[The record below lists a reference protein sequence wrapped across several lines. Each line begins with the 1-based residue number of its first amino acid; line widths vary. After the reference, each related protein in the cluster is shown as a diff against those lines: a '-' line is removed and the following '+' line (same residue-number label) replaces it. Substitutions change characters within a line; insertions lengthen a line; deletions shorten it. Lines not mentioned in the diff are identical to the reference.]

1 MGTFQ
6 TVSRTNSDPPSWTV
20 FDALTNTLL
29 FDHYNETLPFGST
42 KVTDFLTD
50 TLRRGNSERFQHL
63 ERHAPMRPL
72 ALFVPPVPTVSEP
85 ARRTVS
91 ENLTNTLQFALSD
104 RFTFTNILRLGQSEC
119 FGQIE
124 RHDPIRPVGLYR
136 TPRPTD

>member
-1 MGTFQ
+1 MLSQ
-6 TVSRTNSDPPSWTV
+6 TPPYST
-20 FDALTNTLL
+20 TTTK
-29 FDHYNETLPFGST
+29 TLPFGST

-63 ERHAPMRPL
+63 ERQPPMRPL

-91 ENLTNTLQFALSD
+91 ENLTNTLQLALSD
-104 RFTFTNILRLGQSEC
+104 RFTFTNIFPVGQSEC
-119 FGQIE
+119 FGQID